1 MLFTLVAQTIAFRGL
16 PPSIGAG
23 SNAVHIVGQ
32 TIAFRGLPP
41 SISARR
47 RHKPIVCPTVEGQW

>member
-41 SISARR
+41 SISAGSNADLNG
-47 RHKPIVCPTVEGQW
+47 GQ